1 MRKSEFSRHELPFW
15 GLVAFCIVS
24 PLSIAATNIA
34 WVCTL
39 LAWIYQA
46 RVRKSA
52 GSPVLQRTAL
62 DPGFGLFFI
71 ASLLSLWASMD
82 PGASLLEFR
91 SLGLIAVYY
100 LFAWNARRLD
110 EKKCLVVCLLV
121 SATLAACYGIG
132 EFFTGRDLLGHYD
145 PAFNKIG
152 GFFSMHLTLGAYL
165 AMTVCVIMGILL
177 WATSGKKAFA
187 AGLAAVFL
195 MLLAIFLSGAKAAF
209 LGFLVG
215 GAVVFGLKGKRHLSL
230 VLGTVFLLVL
240 LLGLWKSGTHLKS
253 VIHHYSVDAEQRTG
267 PLDSNTQRLYMWWTG
282 LRVSCSYFMNGVG
295 LHAVETVYPAFR
307 HGLARDPNQW
317 HLHNNFLQLGVTR
330 GFFGLTAFLYLLILA
345 FRSGYRNFRA
355 CVDPW
360 EKGLTAGVLGALPAF
375 LICGLTEYSW
385 GDSEVLMALYML
397 MGLAVSSPRP
407 LSPTPESGKGFR
419 RRVTPPQDSDKDVP
433 EPESLG
439 IPLSGKILFSL
450 FSVVLILACFLL
462 DPAYGSTG
470 MRILEPVVGLSLLAL
485 LVLRPYVRFPVPL
498 WRSQTIACIVVFA
511 GYCFTRHL
519 WANAED
525 CLSACTM
532 PPAAGTALLLVNLLF
547 FALLMKRI
555 RSGAVFSLFDLAVFG
570 AAVLWMGIALG
581 TNLLLHVATGQGMIL
596 GTPFQ
601 VLFPLCTMVILLY
614 GTTRLF
620 YSAGRVQNLLLAGMG
635 LCLILHALL

>member
-1 MRKSEFSRHELPFW
+1 M
-15 GLVAFCIVS
+15 AFCIVS

-46 RVRKSA
+46 RARKSA
-52 GSPVLQRTAL
+52 GRPVLQRTAL
-62 DPGFGLFFI
+62 DPGFGLFLI
-71 ASLLSLWASMD
+71 ASLLSLWASVD

-91 SLGLIAVYY
+91 SLGLISVYY
-100 LFAWNARRLD
+100 LFAWNAGSLE
-110 EKKCLVVCLLV
+110 EKRFLVVCLLV

-177 WATSGKKAFA
+177 WATSGKKTFA
-187 AGLAAVFL
+187 AGGAAVFL
-195 MLLAIFLSGAKAAF
+195 MLLAIYLSGAKAAF

-215 GAVVFGLKGKRHLSL
+215 GAVVFGLKGRKHLCL
-230 VLGTVFLLVL
+230 ALGVVFLLVL
-240 LLGLWKSGTHLKS
+240 LLGFWKSGAHLKS
-253 VIHHYSVDAEQRTG
+253 LIHHYSVDAAQRTG

-282 LRVSCSYFMNGVG
+282 LRVSCCYFINGVG

-307 HGLARDPNQW
+307 HVLARDPNQW

-330 GFFGLTAFLYLLILA
+330 GFFGLAAFLYLLLLA
-345 FRSGYRNFRA
+345 FRSGYRSFRA

-360 EKGLTAGVLGALPAF
+360 EKGFTAGVLGALPAF

-397 MGLAVSSPRP
+397 MGLSVSSPPP
-407 LSPTPESGKGFR
+407 LSTAHGSGEGFR
-419 RRVTPPQDSDKDVP
+419 RRVIPFQDSNKEIS
-433 EPESLG
+433 EPEG
-439 IPLSGKILFSL
+439 HGNPLAGRIYFSL
-450 FSVVLILACFLL
+450 LAVVLILACFLL
-462 DPAYGSTG
+462 EPVHGSKG
-470 MRILEPVVGLSLLAL
+470 MHILEPIVGLVL
-485 LVLRPYVRFPVPL
+485 LVLLAQRPYVRFPVML

-511 GYCFTRHL
+511 GYGFTRYL
-519 WANAED
+519 WVNAED
-525 CLSACTM
+525 CLSAGTVLI
-532 PPAAGTALLLVNLLF
+532 AAGTALILVNLLF

-555 RSGAVFSLFDLAVFG
+555 RSGTAGSLFDLAVFG
-570 AAVLWMGIALG
+570 AALLWMGIALG

-596 GTPFQ
+596 GTPFR

-614 GTTRLF
+614 VTTRLF
-620 YSAGRVQNLLLAGMG
+620 YSGDRIQNLLLAGMG